1 MTMYRYDQTN
11 DTLVQIESEDELL
24 LPARPESRVTVV
36 PYSQPL
42 EAPVLPRTNVVYTDL
57 IKPLQ
62 QARPT
67 HEDHDGLSRG
77 IHRLA
82 VLSSLLLFPASFG
95 LLGSLWAFSLV
106 DYPSFGS
113 FLATTTAVWGLLSI
127 LGLILVFAAFR
138 RNTGPGVEHRRISAA
153 ENILLG
159 QIASEERRFYSLLQA
174 HKEMVYLQM
183 GVRNE

>member
-67 HEDHDGLSRG
+67 HEDHDGLSKG
-77 IHRLA
+77 IQRLV
-82 VLSSLLLFPASFG
+82 VLSSLLLFPTSFG
-95 LLGSLWAFSLV
+95 LAGSLWALGFV
-106 DYPSFGS
+106 GYPSFGG
-113 FLATTTAVWGLLSI
+113 FLVISIAIWGLLSL
-127 LGLILVFAAFR
+127 LGFLIIFTSLR
-138 RNTGPGVEHRRISAA
+138 RDVGPSVERRRIGAA
-153 ENILLG
+153 ENVLLH
-159 QIASEERRFYSLLQA
+159 QIASEERRFYRLLQA

-183 GVRNE
+183 GVRDE

>member
-11 DTLVQIESEDELL
+11 DTLVQIENEDELL
-24 LPARPESRVTVV
+24 LPARSEPRVTVV

-42 EAPVLPRTNVVYTDL
+42 EAPILPRTNLVYADL

-62 QARPT
+62 QAKPT
-67 HEDHDGLSRG
+67 HEDHDGLSKG

-82 VLSSLLLFPASFG
+82 VLSSLLLFPTSFG
-95 LLGSLWAFSLV
+95 LTGLLWAFSLV
-106 DYPSFGS
+106 DFPSFGS

-127 LGLILVFAAFR
+127 FGLTLVFVAFR
-138 RNTGPGVEHRRISAA
+138 RNTGPGVEHRRINAA
-153 ENILLG
+153 ENVLLS
-159 QIASEERRFYSLLQA
+159 QIASEERRFYLLLQA

-183 GVRNE
+183 GVSDE

>member
-67 HEDHDGLSRG
+67 HEDHDGLSKG

-82 VLSSLLLFPASFG
+82 VLSSLLLFPTSFG
-95 LLGSLWAFSLV
+95 LAGSLS
-106 DYPSFGS
+106 G
-113 FLATTTAVWGLLSI
+113 SI
-127 LGLILVFAAFR
+127 LVETVFNWQGMGRLYYDTLAG
-138 RNTGPGVEHRRISAA
+138 TPD
-153 ENILLG
+153 ENVIVALTFVFTLMYVGIRILLEVLY
-159 QIASEERRFYSLLQA
+159 IFLDPRVRYSE
-174 HKEMVYLQM
+174 
-183 GVRNE
+183 